1 MSCLIAKIKDRKKV
15 SIYYK
20 VLTPD
25 GSIFETNPSELQLV
39 AYEPDHKL
47 DEDTWFKIEQFRQQ
61 EFCIDL
67 LKKPFS
73 SSEHNDISSE
83 QYGNMDYLCAYQEEN
98 YFFQKVTRS
107 LYITRKTLYF
117 GEMVKLEDNNRRLF
131 INERPDA
138 IYIQSVDTLI
148 FRNLAT
154 ISSIFKGID
163 QLYREAT
170 SEEVTKFLRETFIK
184 LSGDYGAAKVSK
196 PNRKRIALASATLAS
211 MSDAEREQIPIYIDS
226 YCRETLSFNENEQN
240 FEISNDEQLKLL
252 LYGIEQR
259 FYTTPIGSEK
269 RVANSIQ
276 ILR

>member
-1 MSCLIAKIKDRKKV
+1 MSFLIAKIKDRKKV

-25 GSIFETNPSELQLV
+25 RNIFETDPNELQLV
-39 AYEPDHKL
+39 PYQPDHKL
-47 DEDTWFKIEQFRQQ
+47 DEDTWFKIEQFRQ
-61 EFCIDL
+61 EPFCLEL
-67 LKKPFS
+67 LQNPFVS
-73 SSEHNDISSE
+73 ADHNDISSE
-83 QYGNMDYLCAYQEEN
+83 QYGNMDYLCAHQGEN

-117 GEMVKLEDNNRRLF
+117 GDMVKLEDSNRRLF

-138 IYIQSVDTLI
+138 IYIQSTDTLV

-163 QLYREAT
+163 ELYREAT
-170 SEEVTKFLRETFIK
+170 NEEVTKFLTEPFIK
-184 LSGDYGAAKVSK
+184 LSNDYGASKVSK
-196 PNRKRIALASATLAS
+196 PNRKRIALASTTLAS

-226 YCRETLSFNENEQN
+226 YCRETLGFNEDEQK
-240 FEISNDEQLKLL
+240 FEVSSDEQLKLL

-276 ILR
+276 TLK

>member
-138 IYIQSVDTLI
+138 VYIQSTDTLI

-170 SEEVTKFLRETFIK
+170 NEEVTRFLNESFIK
-184 LSGDYGAAKVSK
+184 LSGDYGVAKVSK

-211 MSDAEREQIPIYIDS
+211 MSDDDREQILIYIDS
-226 YCRETLSFNENEQN
+226 YCQETLEL
-240 FEISNDEQLKLL
+240 DEDEKKFDIGTDDQLKLL

-259 FYTTPIGSEK
+259 FYTTSIGKEK

-276 ILR
+276 TL

>member
-138 IYIQSVDTLI
+138 VYIQSTDTLI

-170 SEEVTKFLRETFIK
+170 NEEVTRFLNESFIK